1 MVQTITRIFKIMPFG
16 TWLTFTGLLLVVLSC
31 LAFLFSYTAHVI
43 ALAPV
48 VTGAL
53 LALCGTALDRDY
65 PSSQVQQGL
74 IATVFLG
81 FFLSFP
87 GLAEL
92 SQALSGEFIVY
103 PTAMV
108 VNMLTSLVCLGG
120 IMFALYAF
128 VRNREK
134 RGEAIYGDAL
144 HHH

>member
-1 MVQTITRIFKIMPFG
+1 MQTITRMLKIMPLG
-16 TWLTFTGLLLVVLSC
+16 TWLTFMGLLLVVLSC
-31 LAFLFSYTAHVI
+31 LAFLFSYTAHVV

-53 LALCGTALDRDY
+53 LALCGTTLDRDY
-65 PSSQVQQGL
+65 PSSQVQQGIL
-74 IATVFLG
+74 ATVILG

-92 SQALSGEFIVY
+92 AQAFSGEFIVY
-103 PTAMV
+103 PTAMI
-108 VNMLTSLVCLGG
+108 VNTLTSVLCLGG
-120 IMFALYAF
+120 IMFALYTF

>member
-1 MVQTITRIFKIMPFG
+1 MQTITRMFKTLPFG
-16 TWLTFTGLLLVVLSC
+16 TWLTFIGLLLVVLSC
-31 LAFLFSYTAHVI
+31 LAFLFSYTAHVV

-65 PSSQVQQGL
+65 PSSQVQQGI
-74 IATVFLG
+74 IATVVLG
-81 FFLSFP
+81 FFLSFS
-87 GLAEL
+87 GLVEL
-92 SQALSGEFIVY
+92 SQAFSGAFIIY

-108 VNMLTSLVCLGG
+108 VNTLTSLLCLGG
-120 IMFALYAF
+120 ILFALYAF